1 MGKPVAYDKVRW
13 SNFYSPNVYRERG
26 QHYFCLLMTSADRN
40 DQIAAKKKLE
50 WVTPK
55 ISLMDAGETFGKQ
68 TFAVKEYVPIGP
80 QTGGVGPS

>member
-1 MGKPVAYDKVRW
+1 LAALWVLKSAASLRQVMVLCDC
-13 SNFYSPNVYRERG
+13 
-26 QHYFCLLMTSADRN
+26 CLLTYSIMTTTNSPLS
-40 DQIAAKKKLE
+40 KKNEKLE